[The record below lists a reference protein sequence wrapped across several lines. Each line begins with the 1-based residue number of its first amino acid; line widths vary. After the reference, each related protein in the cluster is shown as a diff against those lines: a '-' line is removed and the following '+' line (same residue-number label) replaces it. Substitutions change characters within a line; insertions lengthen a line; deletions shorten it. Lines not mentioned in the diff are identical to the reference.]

1 MLQLKVIVG
10 STRTGRAADLVIPW
24 ITQRVRDDARFDVD
38 VLDLRDWPL
47 PMFSESYATVGDPH
61 DPTYSNPI
69 VKRWNKT
76 IAAADSY
83 LFVTPEYNHSVPPAL
98 KNAVDSVF
106 ASFAFRNKPSAVVAY
121 SGGAVGGARAVEHLA
136 QISIETELVPLRNS
150 VLIPFVHNAFD
161 ETGRPRDPHV
171 DTVVGIVLDDLAWW
185 ARALHDARGAGVL
198 PPAQLRL
205 MAASTDTSK

>member
-76 IAAADSY
+76 IAA
-83 LFVTPEYNHSVPPAL
+83 
-98 KNAVDSVF
+98 
-106 ASFAFRNKPSAVVAY
+106 VVAY

-136 QISIETELVPLRNS
+136 QISIETELVPLRNN